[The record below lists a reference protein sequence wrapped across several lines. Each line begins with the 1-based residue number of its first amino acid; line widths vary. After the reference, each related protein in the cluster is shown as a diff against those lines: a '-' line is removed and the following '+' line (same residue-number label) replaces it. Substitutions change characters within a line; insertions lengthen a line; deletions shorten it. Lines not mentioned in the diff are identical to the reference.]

1 MDKSWEKIILA
12 VSLILLALGAVGLA
26 LTFPAKSDVGDSGN
40 KAVATGAKVT
50 PVDPKVVAEF
60 TQGWEKPVK
69 WDDQKNQLFISDPYL
84 YDRKEEKI
92 LAASGDTVV
101 DAIPLKWLLENNL
114 DIKSGTV
121 ALNDPDSDG
130 FSNKME
136 YAGKTDPTDPASHPP
151 FLGRL
156 RLKAF
161 DLIPFRLKFQSYNDL
176 NGVKVFQINLLDI
189 KVRPSRLVK
198 IGDQLEGYV
207 VTNFEQKVVK
217 RLNAKAGNI
226 EEEIDESTLTIE
238 KPEIGFKIDLI
249 INKTIDSPESTA
261 RFIMLLPGQLNKE
274 IVVQRGKELQISQ
287 EPNTKYLL
295 LRADG
300 SGARIRN
307 LATKEEIDIP
317 KVTDQDIAEVPAP
330 KDAEKKQ
337 TN

>member
-12 VSLILLALGAVGLA
+12 VSLALLALGAVGLA
-26 LTFPAKSDVGDSGN
+26 LVFPAKSEIGDSGN
-40 KAVATGAKVT
+40 KAVATGAKVNKI
-50 PVDPKVVAEF
+50 DSNVVTEF
-60 TQGWEKPVK
+60 TNGWEKPTK

-84 YDRKEEKI
+84 YDRKDDKI

-101 DAIPLKWLLENNL
+101 DGIPLKWLLENNL

-136 YAGKTDPTDPASHPP
+136 FEGKTDPTDAASHPP

-161 DLIPFRLKFQSYNDL
+161 DLVAFRLRFQSYNDL
-176 NGVKVFQINLLDI
+176 DGVKVFQINLLDV
-189 KVRPSRLVK
+189 KSRPSRLIK
-198 IGDQLEGYV
+198 IGDQLEGYL
-207 VTNFEQKVVK
+207 VTKFEQSIVK
-217 RLNAKAGNI
+217 RVNKNTKI

-238 KPEIGFKIDLI
+238 KPDIGFKINLI

-261 RFIMLLPGQLNKE
+261 RFIMLLPGKIDKE
-274 IVVQRGKELQISQ
+274 IVVQRGKEFELPQ
-287 EPNTKYLL
+287 EPGTKYLL

-307 LATKEEIDIP
+307 TATKEEIDVP